1 MNSSVKIES
10 TDKALMDA
18 GMSLKRDGV
27 ELLTPLGKAF
37 QTSDL
42 HEITAYIDAASS
54 LLIFLKAL
62 FDLVQPIAGKYPSAT
77 TIRIEGAENMTNVI
91 QFIDANK
98 GQINVNIVNEHAK
111 VKNSVTPKMTI
122 SGKLKTR
129 TPLD

>member
-10 TDKALMDA
+10 TDKALIDA

-37 QTSDL
+37 QTSAL

-62 FDLVQPIAGKYPSAT
+62 FDLVQPIAGKYPSST

-98 GQINVNIVNEHAK
+98 GQINVNIVNEH
-111 VKNSVTPKMTI
+111 
-122 SGKLKTR
+122 GKGQK
-129 TPLD
+129 